1 MSRTGSS
8 TGNLN
13 HHLLNHQDKIDKQV
27 KKQSGILDKFLSG
40 NKQIVCI

>member
-1 MSRTGSS
+1 MSGTGSS
-8 TGNLN
+8 MGNLN
-13 HHLLNHQDKIDKQV
+13 HHLLNHWDKIDKQV